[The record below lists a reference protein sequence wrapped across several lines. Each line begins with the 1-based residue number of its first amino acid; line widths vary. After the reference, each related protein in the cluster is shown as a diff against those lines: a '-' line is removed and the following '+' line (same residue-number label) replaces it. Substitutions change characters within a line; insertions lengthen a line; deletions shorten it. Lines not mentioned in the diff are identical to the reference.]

1 MTTELEK
8 FSSAY
13 EPAPNLSWWRRTAS
27 PRRRAPGIRAVN
39 LFRACLLLAMAA
51 FMAPVAAAQQPL
63 TVVSNLDPK
72 RYAGEWFE
80 IARFPNRFQDKC
92 VGDVVARYEI
102 RPEGGLVVIN
112 RCKQADGRITDAR
125 GIARTVKGAPPSV
138 LEVRFAPA
146 FLSFLPN
153 VWGDYQ
159 VMALDDAHTYSLVG
173 TPDRKYLWVLSR
185 TPKIDA
191 SLYDRLLTVAGG
203 QGFDVS
209 KLVRTPQADR

>member
-13 EPAPNLSWWRRTAS
+13 EPAPNLNGWRRTAP
-27 PRRRAPGIRAVN
+27 PRRPAPGIRAMD

-102 RPEGGLVVIN
+102 RPEGGLVDGEVERLGSIGFESVHLGARILRVEPVI
-112 RCKQADGRITDAR
+112 
-125 GIARTVKGAPPSV
+125 P
-138 LEVRFAPA
+138 L
-146 FLSFLPN
+146 
-153 VWGDYQ
+153 
-159 VMALDDAHTYSLVG
+159 LVG
-173 TPDRKYLWVLSR
+173 
-185 TPKIDA
+185 
-191 SLYDRLLTVAGG
+191 RL
-203 QGFDVS
+203 FD
-209 KLVRTPQADR
+209 